1 MRGLKIAISHH
12 IEHPDLAL
20 YLICLLFCYIVMF
33 VFMPHCLCVYPSTL
47 WAFQVLL
54 LAPSTSRQLL
64 YSVLL
69 NSLWKN
75 SCSYLDETLSCCVI
89 TTLNFLTDASVIV
102 IYSFALTDSTEQF
115 QAVLY
120 CQLAPR
126 TITVPLV

>member
-1 MRGLKIAISHH
+1 MPTVL
-12 IEHPDLAL
+12 L
-20 YLICLLFCYIVMF
+20 YCYV
-33 VFMPHCLCVYPSTL
+33 CVYAALSLCLSINTVGIPSFVTRPVDVET
-47 WAFQVLL
+47 A
-54 LAPSTSRQLL
+54 TRRHLL

-69 NSLWKN
+69 SLLWKN